1 MDLPIYDQLLANLL
15 KICVTKY
22 RNSSQK
28 KKDEPYSQH
37 IFGQVL
43 FIFLPNIWKMYVQ
56 SS

>member
-22 RNSSQK
+22 RK
-28 KKDEPYSQH
+28 KKDKPNSQH
-37 IFGQVL
+37 IFDQVL

-56 SS
+56 SC